1 MKILFAEDN
10 EIFRKSLSFYLEG
23 QGFTVHQ
30 FDNGEEAIEFLRMI
44 TVDLIITDLNMPSI
58 GGMEMINIVR
68 NDLNMQIPIIVL
80 TSSGMEETEL
90 DAFSMGANEFISKP
104 FSPQVLK
111 ARIEK
116 LLRQSTIR

>member
-10 EIFRKSLSFYLEG
+10 EIFRKSLSYYLEG
-23 QGFTVHQ
+23 QGYTVHQ

-44 TVDLIITDLNMPSI
+44 QVDLIITDLNMPSI

-68 NDLNMQIPIIVL
+68 NDFNLQIPIIVL

>member
-23 QGFTVHQ
+23 QGYTVHQ
-30 FDNGEEAIEFLRMI
+30 FHNGEEAIAFLRMI
-44 TVDLIITDLNMPSI
+44 QVDLIITDLNMPSI

-68 NDLNMQIPIIVL
+68 KDLNLQIPIIVL

>member
-10 EIFRKSLSFYLEG
+10 EIFRKSLAYYLEG
-23 QGFTVHQ
+23 QGYTVYQ

-44 TVDLIITDLNMPSI
+44 QVDLIITDLNMPSI
-58 GGMEMINIVR
+58 GGMEMINTVR
-68 NDLNMQIPIIVL
+68 NDFNMQIPIIVL

>member
-58 GGMEMINIVR
+58 GGMEMINLVR
-68 NDLNMQIPIIVL
+68 NDFNLQIPIIVL